1 MRHEIEKDKTMREC
15 KVKTVSFSG
24 TANPRHM
31 RVVVGQYNFDK
42 IDPEEMAF
50 EIESVAVHPSYQ

>member
-1 MRHEIEKDKTMREC
+1 MWNL
-15 KVKTVSFSG
+15 SFRINVASVVIDFDHFYSG
-24 TANPRHM
+24 TANPRLM

-50 EIESVAVHPSYQ
+50 EIESVTVHPSYQ

>member
-1 MRHEIEKDKTMREC
+1 MQPLYI
-15 KVKTVSFSG
+15 VFTVIIFSG
-24 TANPRHM
+24 TANPRFM

-50 EIESVAVHPSYQ
+50 EIESVTVHPSYQ

>member
-1 MRHEIEKDKTMREC
+1 MEQQDCLEQFH
-15 KVKTVSFSG
+15 FSG
-24 TANPRHM
+24 AANPRLM

>member
-1 MRHEIEKDKTMREC
+1 MKP
-15 KVKTVSFSG
+15 VLFSG